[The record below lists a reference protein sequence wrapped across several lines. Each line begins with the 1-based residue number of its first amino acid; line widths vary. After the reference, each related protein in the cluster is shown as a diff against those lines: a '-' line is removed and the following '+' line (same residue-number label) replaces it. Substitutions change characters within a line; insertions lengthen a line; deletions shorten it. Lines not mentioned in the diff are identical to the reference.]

1 MAATPPT
8 EENVKRRPLVPTFA
22 VLLVFLVSAS
32 LGAPTVQA
40 GSFDARRIGMGGVV
54 LSDYSEARNRNVAFR
69 AVPREAL
76 RGSIPL
82 PLGIVQVLADF
93 PELDP
98 DNDDFNPLEIAELV
112 TNFPVFL
119 RLKSPDIIEDDVVI
133 DVARN
138 RLRIDLGD
146 IAEVVPEEPFELGG
160 LLDHPAGS
168 FSIRGIFAGLSPLVV
183 AESDL
188 ELSPT
193 LERALRD
200 GEDFLPNTAYSLKGG
215 GEAQAALALGFG
227 YARRVNAILDGGSDP
242 RLSDDL
248 AIYAGGQ
255 FKYLMGFGY
264 ANAKPLVSF
273 TTPDTI
279 FGEDP
284 LDVDFTNIS
293 TTSAPDGSA
302 VPGQGTGIDI
312 GVAAFMA
319 GYEVGLGV
327 TNMMTKI
334 HWDADRELSTV
345 NDSTDEVETETI
357 AENFDYTSTVPAIVV
372 FNAAKRWAGMT
383 LAFDIEK
390 GVTRTMFHAGF
401 EMPVKNVAARTGMW
415 LDSNGKMQFSGGAGF
430 HFWRI
435 GMDLA
440 LFTSSSVL
448 TGDRALDLAVSFR
461 L

>member
-1 MAATPPT
+1 
-8 EENVKRRPLVPTFA
+8 
-22 VLLVFLVSAS
+22 
-32 LGAPTVQA
+32 
-40 GSFDARRIGMGGVV
+40 MGGVV
-54 LSDYSEARNRNVAFR
+54 LSDYSEAQNRNVAFK
-69 AVPREAL
+69 AVPRGAL
-76 RGSIPL
+76 KSSIPL
-82 PLGIVQVLADF
+82 PLGIIQVLASP

-98 DNDDFNPLEIAELV
+98 DDEDFNPLEIAELA

-119 RLKSPDIIEDDVVI
+119 RIKSPDIIEDDVVI

-168 FSIRGIFAGLSPLVV
+168 LSVRGFFAGLSPLVV
-183 AESDL
+183 AESEL

-193 LERALRD
+193 LERALRQ
-200 GEDFLPNTAYSLKGG
+200 GQDFEPNTAYFLKGS

-227 YARRVNAILDGGSDP
+227 YARRVNALLDSGKDP
-242 RLSDDL
+242 RHSDDL
-248 AIYAGGQ
+248 AVYAGGR
-255 FKYLMGFGY
+255 FKYLMGFAY
-264 ANAKPLVSF
+264 ANAKPLMSF

-279 FGEDP
+279 FGDDP
-284 LDVDFTNIS
+284 LDVDFTNVS
-293 TTSAPDGSA
+293 TTSVPDESA
-302 VPGQGTGIDI
+302 VPGHGTGMDL
-312 GVAAFMA
+312 GAAAFMA

-327 TNMMTKI
+327 TNVMTKI
-334 HWDADRELSTV
+334 HWKADRELHAMD
-345 NDSTDEVETETI
+345 DSTDEVETYTI
-357 AENFDYTSTVPAIVV
+357 AENFDYTSKVPAIVV

-390 GVTRTMFHAGF
+390 GVTRTTFHTGF
-401 EMPVKNVAARTGMW
+401 EMPVRNVAARTGMW
-415 LDSNGKMQFSGGAGF
+415 LDPNGKLQFSGGAGF
-430 HFWRI
+430 HVWRI

-448 TGDRALDLAVSFR
+448 TGDRAVDLAVSFR